1 MLTNLLELLSNRK
14 DIRNLMEIGR
24 EKKTQLTD
32 TREMPNKYWTKRMKE
47 RDPTENSNAI
57 SACE

>member
-24 EKKTQLTD
+24 EKKHDSQTHVKCQTNIG
-32 TREMPNKYWTKRMKE
+32 RNE
-47 RDPTENSNAI
+47 
-57 SACE
+57 